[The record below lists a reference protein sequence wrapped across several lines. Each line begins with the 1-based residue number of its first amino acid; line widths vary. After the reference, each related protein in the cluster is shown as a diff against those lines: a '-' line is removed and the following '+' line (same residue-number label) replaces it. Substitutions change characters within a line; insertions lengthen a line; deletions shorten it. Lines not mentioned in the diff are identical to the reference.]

1 MVKKKWSWS
10 WTKLAIKITSA
21 AFFAFL
27 AWGVLTFIVCI
38 RNGDHDW
45 INLVIIGWII
55 ISGLFIGGKVLI
67 DALAIAVR
75 NAEIKATFGVGK

>member
-1 MVKKKWSWS
+1 MVKKKWS

-21 AFFAFL
+21 ALWAFA
-27 AWGVLTFIVCI
+27 AWGALTFIVCI
-38 RNGDHDW
+38 RDGDHDW

-67 DALAIAVR
+67 DALAIAVSK
-75 NAEIKATFGVGK
+75 AEIKATLGLGK